1 MISNNNFMKKALL
14 LLTCLMA
21 FAGTNAQNSLEFTT
35 VSNENDMLYYAS
47 PQMDEPQKI
56 VTDAGLIPEVQGM
69 DLSYSIPKYI
79 VECLVS
85 NNDLNKGDANAVKDG
100 ASTRTSIPNLA
111 KVVGMAL
118 PGTYKGGNSNVLE
131 EITFFK
137 NVGADVV
144 NPPYIDERFIDMENI
159 LTNPTEGFVM
169 YNNSLTCTLG
179 ATDDGILFTVP
190 FTSPFIY
197 NGESLL
203 AAVYLS
209 VKDGDRSNNV
219 MFDFGKTT
227 ADAQNATIYHSYAE
241 GANVTTQFNFYAG
254 CNLPVSGAAVQAVL
268 DYLDLDENSLP
279 AFLLDFYT
287 NDIRGNV
294 TLDDVAVSDLTVN
307 LMGDDRA
314 IVATT
319 TTDTEGNFVFES
331 LDHTGNYTIEID
343 GYEIENNTVNFG
355 DNAIDNDINVI
366 VKLTT
371 NTGIDST
378 IQAGQITDV
387 KYINLAGVA
396 SSVPMSG
403 MNLQVTTYSNG
414 SRQVSKVIK

>member
-1 MISNNNFMKKALL
+1 
-14 LLTCLMA
+14 MA

-319 TTDTEGNFVFES
+319 TDTEGNFVFES

>member
-1 MISNNNFMKKALL
+1 MKKTLL

-319 TTDTEGNFVFES
+319 TDTEGNFVFES

>member
-1 MISNNNFMKKALL
+1 MISNNSFMKKTLL
-14 LLTCLMA
+14 LLTCLLA

-159 LTNPTEGFVM
+159 LTNPAEGFVM

-227 ADAQNATIYHSYAE
+227 ADAQNATVYHSYAE

-307 LMGDDRA
+307 LMGNDRA
-314 IVATT
+314 IIATT

-343 GYEIENNTVNFG
+343 GYDIENNTVNFG

-378 IQAGQITDV
+378 IQARQITNV

-403 MNLQVTTYSNG
+403 MNLQVTTYSDG

>member
-1 MISNNNFMKKALL
+1 MISNNNFMKKTLL
-14 LLTCLMA
+14 LLTCLLA

-319 TTDTEGNFVFES
+319 TIDTEGNFVFES

-396 SSVPMSG
+396 SVPMSG
-403 MNLQVTTYSNG
+403 MNLQVTTYSDG